1 MTPAG
6 EPTSHSGADETTHV
20 SPRRYLT
27 GEIAGIGGVI
37 RQRPEDFLVEE
48 IPLYDP
54 CGEGEHI
61 YMLVEKREMSTLQL
75 VQIVAAHF
83 GVRRDAVGY
92 AGLKDKHAITR
103 QVISVHVPGSKPE
116 DFPSFTHPRIGV
128 VWTDLHTN
136 KLRRGHLRGN
146 RFSIRVR
153 GVPATAALPAD
164 RVLRSLATHGV
175 PNRLGEQ
182 RFGHYQ
188 NNHLIGRAIIL
199 GDWPGALDEL
209 LGTRPGAEDSSSAA
223 RAAYS
228 AGRFE
233 EALRLTSPS
242 NRAETI
248 ALSHLANGRTA
259 EQAVRAI
266 DRNAVEFF
274 VNGFQS
280 AVFNALLDE
289 RLERGELAK
298 LSPGDVAFKHDNH
311 AMFAVDEATAAA
323 ADTSERLRS
332 LAISPTGAMW
342 GPAMMRAGGRVDESE
357 VAALARAGVTLE
369 QLHSSVA
376 VQRGL
381 VEGTRR
387 AFRVPV
393 IDPQVEGGVDEHG
406 SYVRCAFELPRGAFA
421 TVVLREIMKPRG
433 EELARE
439 VEGAD

>member
-1 MTPAG
+1 MTSAG
-6 EPTSHSGADETTHV
+6 EPTSHSSSDETTHV

-27 GEIAGIGGVI
+27 REIAGIGGVI

-75 VQIVAAHF
+75 VQIVASHF

-103 QVISVHVPGSKPE
+103 QVISVHVPGKKPE
-116 DFPSFTHPRIGV
+116 DFPSFTHPKIGV

-153 GVPATAALPAD
+153 GVPATAALNTE

-199 GDWPGALDEL
+199 GDWRGALDEL
-209 LGTRPGAEDSSSAA
+209 LGTTPGGEDATSAA
-223 RAAYS
+223 RAAYA

-233 EALRLTSPS
+233 EALQLTSPS

-248 ALSHLANGRTA
+248 ALTHLAGGRTA

-274 VNGFQS
+274 INGFQS

-289 RLERGELAK
+289 RLERGGLAT

-311 AMFAVDEATAAA
+311 AMFAVDEPTAAA
-323 ADTSERLRS
+323 ADTIERLGS

-342 GPAMMRAGGRVDESE
+342 GPSMMRATGRVDEAE
-357 VAALARAGVTLE
+357 IAALERAGVTLE
-369 QLHSSVA
+369 QLQSSVV

-387 AFRVPV
+387 AYRVPV
-393 IDPQVEGGVDEHG
+393 IDPEVEGGVDEHG
-406 SYVRCAFELPRGAFA
+406 SYVRCMFELPSGAFA
-421 TVVLREIMKPRG
+421 TVVLREIMKPPG
-433 EELARE
+433 DELARE

>member
-1 MTPAG
+1 MTSRG
-6 EPTSHSGADETTHV
+6 EPTSPTQPDAATHV

-27 GEIAGIGGVI
+27 RDIPGIGGVI

-103 QVISVHVPGSKPE
+103 QVISVHVPGKKPE
-116 DFPSFTHPRIGV
+116 DFPSFTHPKLGV
-128 VWTDLHTN
+128 VWTDLHAN

-153 GVPATAALPAD
+153 GVQATAALPAD
-164 RVLRSLATHGV
+164 RVLRSLQTHGV

-188 NNHLIGRAIIL
+188 NNHLIGRAILL
-199 GDWPGALDEL
+199 GDWRGALDEL
-209 LGTRPGAEDSSSAA
+209 LGPKPGVEDASSAA
-223 RAAYS
+223 RAAY
-228 AGRFE
+228 ALGHFE

-242 NRAETI
+242 NRAETV
-248 ALSHLANGRTA
+248 ALSHLAGGRLP
-259 EQAVRAI
+259 EQAMRAI
-266 DRNAVEFF
+266 DRAAVEFF
-274 VNGFQS
+274 LNGFQS

-289 RLERGELAK
+289 RLERGELAT
-298 LSPGDVAFKHDNH
+298 LTPGDVAFKHDNH
-311 AMFAVDEATAAA
+311 AMFAVDESTAAA
-323 ADTSERLRS
+323 ADTTDRLRS
-332 LAISPTGAMW
+332 LSISPTGAMW
-342 GPAMMRAGGRVDESE
+342 GPAMMRASGRVDEAE
-357 VAALARAGVTLE
+357 IAALARAGVTLD
-369 QLHSSVA
+369 QLQSSVA

-393 IDPQVEGGVDEHG
+393 IDPEVEGGVDEHG

-433 EELARE
+433 DELARE

>member
-1 MTPAG
+1 MTPAA
-6 EPTSHSGADETTHV
+6 EPTSRDGADATTHV
-20 SPRRYLT
+20 APRRYLT
-27 GEIAGIGGVI
+27 GDIAGIGGVI

-103 QVISVHVPGSKPE
+103 QVISVHVPGKKPE
-116 DFPSFTHPRIGV
+116 DFPAFTHPRLGV

-153 GVPATAALPAD
+153 AVPARAVISAD
-164 RVLRSLATHGV
+164 RVLRSLERQGV

-199 GDWPGALDEL
+199 GDWRGALDEL
-209 LGTRPGAEDSSSAA
+209 LGPKPGAPDSSSAA
-223 RAAYS
+223 REAYAAGHY
-228 AGRFE
+228 E
-233 EALRLTSPS
+233 DALRSTSPAS
-242 NRAETI
+242 RAETT
-248 ALSHLANGRTA
+248 ALSHLASGRTP

-266 DRNAVEFF
+266 DRAAVEFYLS
-274 VNGFQS
+274 GFQS

-289 RLERGELAK
+289 RLERGELAA
-298 LSPGDVAFKHDNH
+298 LVAGDVAFKHDNH
-311 AMFAVDEATAAA
+311 AMFAVDDATAAA
-323 ADTSERLRS
+323 PDSAERLRT
-332 LAISPTGAMW
+332 LAISPTGPMW
-342 GPAMMRAGGRVDESE
+342 GPAMMRATGRVDESE
-357 VAALARAGVTLE
+357 VAALDRAGVTME
-369 QLHSSVA
+369 QLQSSRA

-381 VEGTRR
+381 VEGARR

-393 IDPQVEGGVDEHG
+393 IAPEAEGGGDEHG
-406 SYVRCAFELPRGAFA
+406 AYVRCAFELPRGAFA

-433 EELARE
+433 DELARE
-439 VEGAD
+439 IEGAD